1 MLPNNQLYN
10 IENSK
15 KFFVRILK
23 KYKVYQR
30 FKDYIKKNRKLIC
43 GGDLTFIQ
51 TLVTHLWYDK
61 SQQCLF
67 NALEEAKYTSQVDL
81 KMFLCL
87 GLQCDEYTV
96 HCILRQIEIYKALH
110 KY

>member
-1 MLPNNQLYN
+1 MPNSKLYN

-15 KFFVRILK
+15 EFFVRILK
-23 KYKVYQR
+23 EYKVYQR
-30 FKDYIKKNRKLIC
+30 FKDYIKRNRKLIC
-43 GGDLTFIQ
+43 RGNLPFIK

-67 NALEEAKYTSQVDL
+67 NALEEAKYISQVDL

-87 GLQCDEYTV
+87 GLKCDEYTIN
-96 HCILRQIEIYKALH
+96 CILRRIEIYKALH
-110 KY
+110 K